1 MNKAAY
7 LDLPILDLSRTVM
20 YNFCFVYVNPKYGEN
35 AKVCYMDKGSF
46 IFPVKTEDI
55 GQDITEDVQTRFD
68 TSNVE
73 LNRPLPKGRIQKK

>member
-1 MNKAAY
+1 
-7 LDLPILDLSRTVM
+7 
-20 YNFCFVYVNPKYGEN
+20 
-35 AKVCYMDKGSF
+35 MDKGSF